1 MRDAGFVEW
10 SVTRRKVSVKKLKIG
25 GATVNQI
32 PLDWQNNT
40 HNILEAIAEARRQ
53 GIRILC
59 MPELCLTGYGCEDM
73 FLSDWLPARAL
84 QELEAIIPHCHDIT
98 VAIGL
103 PIRINNIIYNGSCV
117 ISNGAVLGITLKQNL
132 ARDGVHYEP
141 RWFDA
146 WLPGKVTEVLV
157 NNVPVQAG
165 DIIYTVEGITFGFE
179 ICEDAWRKK
188 DRPGYRLSERGV
200 DLIMNPSASH
210 YAMGKSLLR
219 EAEVVIG
226 GSTLFNCVYL
236 FVNLLGNEAGRMI
249 YDGDIIISQQDKM
262 LGVSRRL
269 SFKPFVVMGCEV
281 DFDTPS
287 ASQVLPP
294 TDNKEIYEELTQAV
308 SLALFDYLRKSKS
321 KGFVLSLS
329 GGADSSSCAV
339 FVAEMVKRAAAERG
353 LAEAC
358 MLLGIAPAN
367 TWQEAVG
374 QLLTCAYQGTG
385 NSSNDTF
392 MAAKELAES
401 VGAVFHHWTIDEEVR
416 SYSNKIEQAIGR
428 KLTWEQDDITLQ
440 NIQARSRSPI
450 IWMLANVHRAV
461 LLTTSN
467 RSEGDVGY
475 ATMDGDTSGSLA
487 PIAGLSKTFILKWLQ
502 WAERALGQSGLR
514 RVNTLQPTAE
524 LRPLERNQTDEAD
537 LMPYP
542 TLAEIE
548 KHAIQNRKSPVEVYF
563 IMKETHHQTD
573 ILKRHITRFF
583 RLWSANQWKRE
594 RLAPAFHLDDLNVD
608 PRTWCRFPIL
618 SSAFAE
624 ELKQLETL

>member
-1 MRDAGFVEW
+1 LRDAGFVEW

-73 FLSDWLPARAL
+73 FLSDWLPASAL